1 MAVVTKNKFT
11 AAPAALG
18 YLYQCRYALYLLLE
32 RSRTDTDAQVSVE
45 KFDDI
50 AFEKAGTPEELVQ
63 TKHHVGK
70 ASDLSDTSPELWT
83 TLRAW
88 AEAIMN
94 GVISPPAAIL
104 TIITTARAADSSA
117 AGYLKDGLKRDPTKA
132 HELLVKAAARMA
144 GKHLRPAREAFAK
157 LDTKKQRDMVDA
169 IHVVDGSP
177 GITDTGALIRKTL
190 GFPVPSALIPA
201 FYERL
206 EGWWLG
212 QLIERLSGQTKTPIS
227 AIALGLAMDDLRDSF
242 RADSLPI
249 DFRTARPPD
258 GAVTGDRK
266 FVEQLRLI
274 DAANTRINWA
284 RIDFFRAYA
293 QRSRWLRDNL
303 LALPQ
308 LDEYDRVLTEEWER
322 ERDRLEER
330 AAEGEPGG
338 DVVKRG
344 AELYDCLQKNCLPI
358 RTNCT
363 EPYVGRG
370 SYHLLADRLLV
381 GWHRDFRELLMAPL
395 TPARRTPSDTLG
407 G

>member
-1 MAVVTKNKFT
+1 MTVVTMNKFT

-32 RSRTDTDAQVSVE
+32 RSRTDTDAQISVE

-70 ASDLSDTSPELWT
+70 VCDLSDSSPDLWT

-88 AEAIMN
+88 AEAISN
-94 GVISPPAAIL
+94 GIISPPAIIL
-104 TIITTARAADSSA
+104 TIITTARAADGTA
-117 AGYLKDGLKRDPTKA
+117 AGYLKDGLNRDSAKA
-132 HELLVKAAARMA
+132 HDLIVKAAARMA
-144 GKHLRPAREAFAK
+144 GKQLKPAREAFAK
-157 LDTKKQRDMVDA
+157 LDTQKQQQMVDA
-169 IHVVDGSP
+169 IHVLDGSP
-177 GITDTGALIRKTL
+177 DITDTGALIRKTL

-206 EGWWLG
+206 EGWWIG
-212 QLIERLSGQTKTPIS
+212 QLIERLSGHTKTPLS
-227 AIALGLAMDDLRDSF
+227 AVALGRAMDDLRDSF

-249 DFRTARPPD
+249 DFRTALPPV
-258 GAVTGDRK
+258 GVVTADRK

-284 RIDFFRAYA
+284 RVDFFRAYA

-308 LDEYDRVLTEEWER
+308 LDEYDRVLIEEWER

-330 AAEGEPGG
+330 AIEGEPSG

-344 AELYDCLQKNCLPI
+344 AQLYDCLQKNCLPI

-370 SYHLLADRLLV
+370 SYHLLADRLFV
-381 GWHRDFRELLMAPL
+381 GWHRDFRDLLSSATDPI
-395 TPARRTPSDTLG
+395 REDSK
-407 G
+407 

>member
-1 MAVVTKNKFT
+1 MAIAAKNKFT
-11 AAPAALG
+11 APPAALG

-32 RSRTDTDAQVSVE
+32 RSRADAAAGLSIE

-50 AFEKAGTPEELVQ
+50 AFEKAGTPEELIQ
-63 TKHHVGK
+63 TKHHLDRI
-70 ASDLSDTSPELWT
+70 SDLTDSSANLWT

-88 AEAIMN
+88 AEAITN
-94 GVISPPAAIL
+94 ATVSPPTVIF
-104 TIITTARAADSSA
+104 TIITTAKAAAGSA
-117 AGYLKDGLKRDPTKA
+117 ASYLKDGLNRNPAKA

-144 GKHLRPAREAFAK
+144 GKTLKPAREAFAK
-157 LDTKKQRDMVDA
+157 LGLRRQQEMLHA

-177 GITDTGALIRKTL
+177 DITDTSTLIRKSL
-190 GFPVPSALIPA
+190 GFPVPSGLIPA

-212 QLIERLSGQTKTPIS
+212 QLIERLTGRNKTPVS
-227 AIALGLAMDDLRDSF
+227 AVALGRAMDDLRDSF

-249 DFRTARPPD
+249 DFRSARPPE
-258 GAVTGDRK
+258 GAMTTDRA
-266 FVEQLRLI
+266 FVKQLRLI
-274 DAANTRINWA
+274 QAANTRINWA
-284 RIDFFRAYA
+284 RVDFFRAYA

-308 LDEYDRVLTEEWER
+308 LDEYDRVLAEEWER

-330 AAEGEPGG
+330 AKEGEP
-338 DVVKRG
+338 DIEAVKRG
-344 AELYDCLQKNCLPI
+344 FELYEYLQKNCLPI

-381 GWHRDFRELLMAPL
+381 GWHRAFRELLDSGANVS
-395 TPARRTPSDTLG
+395 AG
-407 G
+407 GTK